1 MNQYFTY
8 VLQCSDKT
16 LYCGY
21 TTDLEKRLATHNS
34 GKGAKYT
41 KTRLP
46 VKLLASVNFD
56 NKNDA
61 MSCEWWFKHKLV
73 RKQKLKLIKNNLIKE
88 KFLEYLLAKQK

>member
-1 MNQYFTY
+1 MNTHFTY
-8 VLQCSDKT
+8 VLQCADQT

-34 GKGAKYT
+34 GKAAKYT

-73 RKQKLKLIKNNLIKE
+73 RQQKLKLIKNNLIKE